1 MAEAGFY
8 PDSSTMHLHN
18 AFYDREAQSRASLRL
33 GDRIIQ
39 LLEFLENFCLIGFVD
54 ARSCVLDGKFVR
66 IPLRLHFDPNLAL
79 VGELDR
85 ITNKIEQSLS
95 EPAFVSSRRRQA
107 RGNSNSQ
114 PQFLFGGEGFNGD
127 INAANKF
134 LYGIVGHREPQL
146 TGFNLGEIEDVVDEP
161 EQMSAVPLDAFDS

>member
-8 PDSSTMHLHN
+8 PDSSTMHLDN
-18 AFYDREAQSRASLRL
+18 ALYDGKAQSRASLRL

-54 ARSCVLDGKFVR
+54 ARSRVLDGKDVGISPRFHFYPDLSR
-66 IPLRLHFDPNLAL
+66 ICEFDR
-79 VGELDR
+79 V
-85 ITNKIEQSLS
+85 TNEIEQGLS

-114 PQFLFGGEGFNGD
+114 AQTLFGGEGFNGGVD
-127 INAANKF
+127 AANQF
-134 LYGIVGHREPQL
+134 LYGIVGQREPKL
-146 TGFNLGEIEDVVDEP
+146 SGFNLGEIEDIVDEP
-161 EQMSAVPLDAFDS
+161 EQMSTVPLDAFDG